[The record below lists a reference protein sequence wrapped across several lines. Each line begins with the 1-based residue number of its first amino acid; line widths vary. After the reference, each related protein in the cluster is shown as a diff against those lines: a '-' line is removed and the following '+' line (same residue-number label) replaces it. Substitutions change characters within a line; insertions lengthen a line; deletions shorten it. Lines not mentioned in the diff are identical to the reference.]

1 MAISNELSTQ
11 FAKVINTKQ
20 KDEGQTVRGTYK
32 EINGIKYVQLD
43 GSDILTP
50 VKTTVDAETGDK
62 VSVLIK
68 DHDATIMGNISSP
81 AARATV
87 VENLSDTVDE
97 QGNTIEQLDN
107 TIIQQ
112 GNSIVQMNTT
122 INQHT
127 TTISQHDTTIR
138 QQGDRIT
145 SIGNT
150 VTAQGNTIDS
160 LNNTVTQH
168 GDTITSIGNTV
179 TAQGNTLV
187 QHDNR
192 ITQNENDITQQGNT
206 ISEYGDQITS
216 IGNTVTD
223 QGNSITS
230 LNNSVTSIGNT
241 VNQQG
246 DRISSL
252 DNTVTAQGN
261 TISAHGTAINTAN
274 SQITILNSG
283 FTIENGQLTGLSSII
298 VNDLTTNKLTT
309 SYAKIDFSNIGI
321 AAIQKVF
328 ADSGIIRDLV
338 VQQGHITGEL
348 VGVTINGDLINANTL
363 KADKLVVKGSDGIY
377 YKLNIDGMDHI
388 SVSEAAKFILTTSE
402 PANWSD
408 NYKDYYIISN
418 NEYVHVSGNTA
429 PTWAANT
436 YYKLKSTYE
445 SGLDGSTIVAHTITA
460 DKVSVNDLVAFGAT
474 IGGFD
479 IGQHSIHSV
488 GKTSVQSLNPG
499 LYMDDSGQL
508 SLGDDTNY
516 IVYEIDSQTGET
528 SLQISA
534 DDIYLGS
541 KQRFITDEL
550 DEIRDEVTYSVTLS
564 SETFTIGGGVNGA
577 TSGACKTTIIAMR
590 GNDIIAPSSI
600 GQITFANESGV
611 ASDVLTA
618 SINSSISTALEI
630 IFSIAQGKTLS
641 ETIIATIPVRLQNN
655 TITINKK
662 FSFSVAKT
670 GQQGTQGPQGNPGS
684 SYYTWIKYADDASGS
699 NMTDNPTGKEY
710 MGIAYNKTSST
721 KSNNPNDYT
730 WSKIKGEDGS
740 SGDVIYEGTTPPE
753 DTNLFW
759 YNTVDN
765 TFYKYD
771 GTTWIKTTSTIHSG
785 GYPTNYH
792 VGDYWIIPLN
802 CYTNTYTFTTEPI
815 DPEDPMTE
823 PEFNVGDTINLNG
836 YTVKILSVDSDH
848 HVLTYEADVPE
859 NSNYDINNS
868 IGVPGMLLT
877 ITSSTQNPI
886 PNGCYGGTICK
897 AINSRATYLSS
908 DWINTNSFLPED
920 MNEKEY
926 YTADVVEGL
935 IEDARQSAVESAE
948 ALNNTTNDSV
958 ENVKGIVNGLQGDI
972 SGLQSD
978 MAKAITTEYFDSEI
992 QKLRDQIRMQV
1003 VKSGGNNLLK
1013 NSVGFK
1019 EKSFWVLD
1027 TTAHTTQ
1034 QTFITLVN
1042 EKISIS
1048 FKYKKPNTNSAI
1060 IKIVDSSNEI
1070 SLLNTSENI
1079 SEWTEVVID
1088 YNSISTSP
1096 YIYFNSDITET
1107 VQDNDAEIHGVS
1119 GSKLIFNNGLQVTDL
1134 MINYGESQTWSQY
1147 FDEVYGKTHRLDVTG
1162 LDIIDAA
1169 SNAKSHTDANS
1180 IDFYNAQGTLESQFS
1195 KSLSITDNLIV
1206 HETIKMGN
1214 YTTWRLDD
1222 NNILEY

>member
-11 FAKVINTKQ
+11 FAKIINKKQ

-216 IGNTVTD
+216 IGNTVT
-223 QGNSITS
+223 
-230 LNNSVTSIGNT
+230 
-241 VNQQG
+241 
-246 DRISSL
+246 
-252 DNTVTAQGN
+252 AQGN
-261 TISAHGTAINTAN
+261 TINAHGTAINTAN

-479 IGQHSIHSV
+479 IDNNSIHSHT
-488 GKTSVQSLNPG
+488 KTSINSDANG
-499 LYMDDSGQL
+499 IYIGNDGQMY
-508 SLGDDTNY
+508 LGDQNNKIKYYKDNNNQWYLDISANSLKFSTHSKTIAEELDDLEQSVEVLRADLDNNI
-516 IVYEIDSQTGET
+516 IVVSVDNTGKPFNNKNYEIDYNVF
-528 SLQISA
+528 
-534 DDIYLGS
+534 YLGS
-541 KQRFITDEL
+541 PL
-550 DEIRDEVTYSVTLS
+550 
-564 SETFTIGGGVNGA
+564 
-577 TSGACKTTIIAMR
+577 
-590 GNDIIAPSSI
+590 
-600 GQITFANESGV
+600 
-611 ASDVLTA
+611 LT
-618 SINSSISTALEI
+618 
-630 IFSIAQGKTLS
+630 
-641 ETIIATIPVRLQNN
+641 
-655 TITINKK
+655 
-662 FSFSVAKT
+662 
-670 GQQGTQGPQGNPGS
+670 
-684 SYYTWIKYADDASGS
+684 
-699 NMTDNPTGKEY
+699 
-710 MGIAYNKTSST
+710 
-721 KSNNPNDYT
+721 
-730 WSKIKGEDGS
+730 
-740 SGDVIYEGTTPPE
+740 
-753 DTNLFW
+753 
-759 YNTVDN
+759 
-765 TFYKYD
+765 
-771 GTTWIKTTSTIHSG
+771 
-785 GYPTNYH
+785 
-792 VGDYWIIPLN
+792 
-802 CYTNTYTFTTEPI
+802 
-815 DPEDPMTE
+815 
-823 PEFNVGDTINLNG
+823 G
-836 YTVKILSVDSDH
+836 YTI
-848 HVLTYEADVPE
+848 
-859 NSNYDINNS
+859 
-868 IGVPGMLLT
+868 
-877 ITSSTQNPI
+877 
-886 PNGCYGGTICK
+886 
-897 AINSRATYLSS
+897 
-908 DWINTNSFLPED
+908 
-920 MNEKEY
+920 
-926 YTADVVEGL
+926 
-935 IEDARQSAVESAE
+935 
-948 ALNNTTNDSV
+948 TTNDVHTGITTDLTTLGKIKFSV
-958 ENVKGIVNGLQGDI
+958 STNT
-972 SGLQSD
+972 
-978 MAKAITTEYFDSEI
+978 AITTEDNKYTFTISYTNSGNTFTS
-992 QKLRDQIRMQV
+992 IRTVMV
-1003 VKSGGNNLLK
+1003 S
-1013 NSVGFK
+1013 
-1019 EKSFWVLD
+1019 
-1027 TTAHTTQ
+1027 
-1034 QTFITLVN
+1034 TLVSEAEQN
-1042 EKISIS
+1042 VIISETEPSDTSVLWYDTINNVLK
-1048 FKYKKPNTNSAI
+1048 KYVDDEWEEVNSSDADI
-1060 IKIVDSSNEI
+1060 TRIEGMITGEDGLSTKYGDLERRIGDAETDLSNKVDSSTFDDYKQQVVEEQGNYYKKTEI
-1070 SLLNTSENI
+1070 QQIVNGTGVGGV
-1079 SEWTEVVID
+1079 TVTAVK
-1088 YNSISTSP
+1088 SISATFDMNGMHYQKSTNDT
-1096 YIYFNSDITET
+1096 ISTINEEGLT
-1107 VQDNDAEIHGVS
+1107 VDDKYGNELFFAGVRE
-1119 GSKLIFNNGLQVTDL
+1119 
-1134 MINYGESQTWSQY
+1134 GESQSIVQTSNLKSDTY
-1147 FDEVYGKTHRLDVTG
+1147 IIFGNEKGRLQEFTDPNSGITG
-1162 LDIIDAA
+1162 IGL
-1169 SNAKSHTDANS
+1169 
-1180 IDFYNAQGTLESQFS
+1180 FL
-1195 KSLSITDNLIV
+1195 L
-1206 HETIKMGN
+1206 
-1214 YTTWRLDD
+1214 
-1222 NNILEY
+1222 